1 MAFAEALKEK
11 AGVVV
16 YSFVR
21 GDEPHVLL
29 ITSRKYK
36 GSWVFPVG
44 DVNRGESLEAA
55 AKRECKE
62 ETGYHVDL
70 GAKLSTVEVSYGE
83 SKVEFTFF
91 LAKVVGNA
99 MQWEKDRKRDWFP
112 ASKIVDA
119 LPIVFRPVAVDAVQ
133 RLMQMK
139 SE

>member
-1 MAFAEALKEK
+1 MAFAEALKDK

-16 YSFVR
+16 YRFVQ

-44 DVNRGESLEAA
+44 NVKRGESLEAA

-70 GAKLSTVEVSYGE
+70 GVKLP
-83 SKVEFTFF
+83 KVEASDGETRVGFTFF
-91 LAKVVGNA
+91 LATVVGNA
-99 MQWEKDRKRDWFP
+99 TQWEKDRKRDWFP
-112 ASKIVDA
+112 ASKVADA
-119 LPIVFRPVAVDAVQ
+119 LPIVFRPVAIDAVQ
-133 RLMQMK
+133 RLMQME
-139 SE
+139 SD